1 MNILSLITKFIPSQY
16 LWIAKIAA
24 VVIVVLCLVFSGY
37 RLAVWHYEPLIQKA
51 EYELQ
56 VCNANYYA
64 IKELSDKQNKAILD
78 LNTAKETKA
87 KQVQVAQEKA
97 KVLSQVNNKQ
107 VQDILRLQ
115 LGNNDACQAASTL
128 VDEELAKERNHAKN

>member
-1 MNILSLITKFIPSQY
+1 MNILFLITKFIPSQY

-24 VVIVVLCLVFSGY
+24 VLIVVLCLVFSGY

-56 VCNANYYA
+56 VCNDNYSA
-64 IKELSDKQNKAILD
+64 IRELSDKQNKAILD
-78 LNTAKETKA
+78 LNTTKETKA
-87 KQVQVAQEKA
+87 KQVQDAQEKA

-107 VQDILRLQ
+107 AQDILRLQ
-115 LGNNDACQAASTL
+115 LGNKDACQAASNL